1 MRAVFVDVGTLPA
14 MATDTSAE
22 LVTQLAADA
31 AERLIRYAQIDT
43 QSDPD
48 SATYPSTEK
57 QLDLLRLLA
66 DELREIGLDDAS
78 IDEHG
83 YVTASLPATVDHEV
97 PAIAFFAHVD
107 TAGEASGANVKPQ
120 RVRYDGGEIV
130 LGDSGQVIRPG
141 ESPELANHVGHE
153 LITTDGTT
161 LLGADD
167 KAGIAEIMAAAAHLH
182 AHPEIPHGPVKVA
195 FNPDEEVGRGVI
207 HFPVDT
213 FGVVAAYTVDG
224 STAGEVQSETF
235 SGAEVRIKIRGRA
248 IHPGWAKGELVN
260 AIKLAAEIVG
270 RLPKDARSPE
280 TTEEREGYVHPGLIS
295 GNSSEVELRFIV
307 RDFDNAQLDGHI
319 EFLRGIAQEVAA
331 TDPRS
336 TIDVESRIQYRN
348 MRHALEQHPEILEHL
363 EEAVRRIGLEP
374 RRTAIRGGTDGSA
387 LTEMGLPTPNIF
399 TGGHD
404 AHSEREW
411 ICIEDMGLAAAT
423 IIEVARR
430 WAE

>member
-1 MRAVFVDVGTLPA
+1 
-14 MATDTSAE
+14 MATDTTTE
-22 LVTQLAADA
+22 LVMQLAEDA

-43 QSDPD
+43 QSDSD
-48 SATYPSTEK
+48 SPTYPSTEK
-57 QLDLLRLLA
+57 QLDLLRLLVE
-66 DELREIGLDDAS
+66 ELREIGLDDAA

-83 YVTASLPATVDHEV
+83 YVTATLPATVDHDV
-97 PAIAFFAHVD
+97 PPIAFFAHVD

-141 ESPELANHVGHE
+141 ESPELASHVGHE

-167 KAGIAEIMAAAAHLH
+167 KAGIAEIMAAAAYLR
-182 AHPEIPHGPVKVA
+182 AHPEIARGTVKVA
-195 FNPDEEVGRGVI
+195 FNPDEEIGRGVI
-207 HFPVDT
+207 HFPIES

-235 SGAEVRIKIRGRA
+235 SGASVRMKIRGRA

-260 AIKLAAEIVG
+260 AIKLAAAIVE
-270 RLPKDARSPE
+270 RLPKDARAPE
-280 TTEEREGYVHPGLIS
+280 TTEEREGYVHPVLVT

-307 RDFDNAQLDGHI
+307 RDFDNDVLDEHI
-319 EFLRGIAQEVAA
+319 EFLREIAQEVAA
-331 TDPRS
+331 TDPRCS
-336 TIDVESRIQYRN
+336 IDVASQIQYRN
-348 MRHALEQHPEILEHL
+348 MRGALDRHPEILEHL
-363 EEAVRRIGLEP
+363 EEAVRRVGLEP
-374 RRTAIRGGTDGSA
+374 KRTAIRGGTDGSS
-387 LTEMGLPTPNIF
+387 LTELGLPTPNIF

-411 ICIEDMGLAAAT
+411 ICVEDMGLAAAT
-423 IIEVARR
+423 IIEVVRV